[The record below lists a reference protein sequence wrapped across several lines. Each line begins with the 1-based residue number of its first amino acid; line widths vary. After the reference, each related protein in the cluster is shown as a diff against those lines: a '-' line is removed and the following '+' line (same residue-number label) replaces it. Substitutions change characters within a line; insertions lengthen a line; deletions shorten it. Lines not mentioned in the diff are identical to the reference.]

1 MQLERNKNRYLF
13 HSLIRINECCDPQRT
28 IDAYFRFRSV
38 CYRMEPVELS
48 DSFIDYIKDQPILHP
63 CFRLED
69 VRHALSHMVFNLGL
83 IPKHYPDIKSTFFYT
98 FKGMPLAI
106 MVTPVQYTDDRMC
119 YAFRALFPEKLPFSL
134 DDVATKPT
142 ESTSW
147 YIIPSHLYVKLLEK
161 VEVKDV
167 RQFAELIEKKGLL
180 PVPLEE
186 EEFFDPET
194 DPDFEQVPHREY
206 TWQDVEILLTLEAY
220 GYKAPNFYEFAK
232 FILQGIEPAYLKKLA
247 LYGYTHFTLADIQ
260 IVWRHEIP
268 LNYLKQLADAGY
280 GRFKAVEY
288 HEIYHSKVSPN
299 AVLALYEQGFDSL
312 SCKELIQMAHSSF
325 SRLLPMR
332 ALSPKR
338 KLGALKLAFR

>member
-1 MQLERNKNRYLF
+1 
-13 HSLIRINECCDPQRT
+13 
-28 IDAYFRFRSV
+28 
-38 CYRMEPVELS
+38 MEPVELS

-69 VRHALSHMVFNLGL
+69 VRQALAHMVFNLGL
-83 IPKHYPDIKSTFFYT
+83 VPKHYPDIKSTFFYT

-147 YIIPSHLYVKLLEK
+147 YIVPSHLYVKLLEK

-167 RQFAELIEKKGLL
+167 KQFAELIEKKGLL
-180 PVPLEE
+180 PVSLEE
-186 EEFFDPET
+186 EEFYEAE
-194 DPDFEQVPHREY
+194 PDLDLEPVQPREY
-206 TWQDVEILLTLEAY
+206 TWKDVEILLTLEAY
-220 GYKAPNFYEFAK
+220 GYKAPNFYEFIK
-232 FILQGIEPAYLKKLA
+232 FILQDIEPVFLKKLA
-247 LYGYTHFTLADIQ
+247 LYGYTHFTLADVQ

-268 LNYLKQLADAGY
+268 LKYLKQLADAGY

-288 HEIYHSKVSPN
+288 HEIYYSKVSPN
-299 AVLALYEQGFDSL
+299 AVLALYEQGFTSL
-312 SCKELIQMAHSSF
+312 SSKELIQMAHSSF

-332 ALSPKR
+332 SLTNRRKRATLRLALR
-338 KLGALKLAFR
+338 